1 MKLILASEGFYTEE
15 IVAKCEELVGKP
27 RKSISVAVIN
37 EAYAVE
43 RNNLT
48 WVLDNLNNVRN
59 NFGGN
64 LELVNLLALDIE
76 TVKQRLGEND
86 VIFVVGGH
94 TDYLMSV
101 FIKSGLSKILP
112 ELLKTKVYVGSSAGS
127 MVLGKRLSEEAYIKI
142 YNERNTYGVDK
153 YSELVDIAIMPHL
166 DSPNFPNRKETLIDA
181 VEQHSGVV
189 YGLRDDSAIVVDEN
203 NIVTIGS
210 EPIILTVNSLRY
222 KFHKV
227 ANADLKNT
235 NLCKL

>member
-1 MKLILASEGFYTEE
+1 MKLILCSEGFSTKE
-15 IVAKCEELVGKP
+15 IIDKCAELVGKP
-27 RKSISVAVIN
+27 KDSISVAVIN

-43 RNNLT
+43 NNNLH
-48 WVLDNLNNVRN
+48 WVLNNLNKVKD

-64 LELVNLLALDIE
+64 LELVNLLALNIQDIRE
-76 TVKQRLGEND
+76 RIEESD
-86 VIFVVGGH
+86 VIFVLGGH

-101 FIKSGLSKILP
+101 FNKSGLSKILP

-210 EPIILTVNSLRY
+210 EPIILNG
-222 KFHKV
+222 K
-227 ANADLKNT
+227 
-235 NLCKL
+235 